1 MQNNKIS
8 KFLKNKKILITG
20 GTGSFGRTVLNKL
33 INEKIKE
40 VIIFSRDERKQ
51 EDLRQKIKNY
61 RAKFIIG
68 DVRDSKSLEIAMN
81 GVDYVFHA
89 AALKQVP
96 SCEFYPWEAYKTN
109 IIGTENVINAGI
121 NNKVK
126 KIVLLSTDKA
136 VYPINAMGLTK
147 AVAEKILLAKS
158 RILKSKTSLC
168 ITRYGNVM
176 GSRASVIPRF
186 INLAK
191 NNQTLTV
198 TDKRMSRF
206 MMSLENSVNL
216 VNHALIYGKQGDI
229 FVQKSPACKIFD
241 LAKAIEK
248 LMNKKLNI
256 KIIGSRHG
264 EKLNE
269 TLVSQ
274 EEMAFAKETK
284 NYFIIK
290 KDERSL
296 DYDLF
301 ENKGNKKRVKLNDY
315 NSDNTNQLKI
325 NDLVR
330 LLKKIKIDLD

>member
-1 MQNNKIS
+1 MLLIAHRGNTSGPDPINENRPDLMPKHKNTKSFLDRFRVQVYHKPATTITAHIS
-8 KFLKNKKILITG
+8 KDGHYYIHPD
-20 GTGSFGRTVLNKL
+20 
-33 INEKIKE
+33 EKQNR
-40 VIIFSRDERKQ
+40 S
-51 EDLRQKIKNY
+51 
-61 RAKFIIG
+61 
-68 DVRDSKSLEIAMN
+68 
-81 GVDYVFHA
+81 
-89 AALKQVP
+89 
-96 SCEFYPWEAYKTN
+96 
-109 IIGTENVINAGI
+109 
-121 NNKVK
+121 
-126 KIVLLSTDKA
+126 
-136 VYPINAMGLTK
+136 
-147 AVAEKILLAKS
+147 
-158 RILKSKTSLC
+158 
-168 ITRYGNVM
+168 
-176 GSRASVIPRF
+176 
-186 INLAK
+186 
-191 NNQTLTV
+191 LTV
-198 TDKRMSRF
+198 TDIRMSRF